1 MAAKA
6 PKVLN
11 NPKARHDYHIEE
23 TFEAGIAL
31 QGTEVKSLRAGRGSI
46 REAFV
51 RVDRNHEVYLHNAHI
66 EEYEQG
72 NRENHEPRRT
82 RKLLLNKAEIRKL
95 FNLTHIK
102 GYSVIP
108 LSLYWKKGRVKLE
121 IGAGKGKAKTDK
133 RQDLKKKES
142 DREMKRAAMARFKG
156 R

>member
-1 MAAKA
+1 MPAKA

-23 TFEAGIAL
+23 TFEAGISL
-31 QGTEVKSLRAGRGSI
+31 TGTEVKSLRAGRGSI

-51 RVDRNHEVYLHNAHI
+51 RVDRNFEAWLHNAHFD
-66 EEYEQG
+66 EYEQG
-72 NRENHEPRRT
+72 NRENHEPRRN
-82 RKLLLNKAEIRKL
+82 RKLLLNKAELRKL
-95 FNLTHIK
+95 FNLISIK
-102 GYSVIP
+102 GCTVIP
-108 LSLYWKKGRVKLE
+108 LSLYWKNGRVKLE

-142 DREMKRAAMARFKG
+142 DREMKRATMARFKG